1 MKVRK
6 LCILALFAAIALS
19 IWAAEALIPPLVP
32 LPGIR
37 LGLANIVILLTLYL
51 FGRREA
57 ALVLAVRLILGAALA
72 GTVMSFLYSLAGGL
86 LALGVMALL
95 RPRVD
100 ETRIWMLSAYAAVA
114 HGLGQLGSP
123 GLAAF
128 HRAKSRGS
136 RFSSLTS
143 TRSPARSWS
152 TSRPDSTPYERS
164 LRTEKYTSPLL
175 AT

>member
-6 LCILALFAAIALS
+6 LCILALLAAIALS

-57 ALVLAVRLILGAALA
+57 AAVLAVRLILGAALA

-95 RPRVD
+95 RPRGE
-100 ETRIWMLSAYAAVA
+100 ETRVWMLSAYAAVA
-114 HGLGQLGSP
+114 HNLGQLLAARLIMGTP
-123 GLAAF
+123 GLWWY
-128 HRAKSRGS
+128 
-136 RFSSLTS
+136 L
-143 TRSPARSWS
+143 PALVLSGLV
-152 TSRPDSTPYERS
+152 TGVFTG
-164 LRTEKYTSPLL
+164 LCAQFALPLL
-175 AT
+175 KKNK